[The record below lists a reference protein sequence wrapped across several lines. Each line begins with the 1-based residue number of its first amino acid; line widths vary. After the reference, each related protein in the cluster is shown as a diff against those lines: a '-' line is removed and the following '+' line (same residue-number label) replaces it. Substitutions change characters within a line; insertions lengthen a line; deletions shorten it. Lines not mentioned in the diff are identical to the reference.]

1 MNERQILFSGA
12 IEFMIQRVQI
22 RAAVLVLF
30 VLSFTLLSATLTF
43 CQQKER
49 NRRLDAAQKDTPVT
63 SESAA
68 KDDKDNDDKN
78 EDPRFRGMKYRSIGP
93 FRGGR
98 SLTAAGIPGDPTTYY
113 FGATGGG
120 VWKSTDGANTWSA
133 IFDKDGSPSIGS
145 IAVAGSDPN
154 VVYVG
159 TGEACIRGN
168 ISNGDG
174 VWKSVDAGKSWKY
187 VGLKDSRAIGKV
199 IVNPH
204 NPDIAFVAALGH
216 PYGPN
221 TERGVFRTTDGG
233 KTWDKVLYKDENTGA
248 IDVTFDPQNPHIL
261 FASLWEARRTPW
273 SLSSG
278 GPGSGIYRSTD
289 AGTTWKKLEE
299 HGLPKG
305 PYGRIG
311 LAVAANSERVYA
323 IVEAKEGGGFYR
335 SDDGGDTW
343 DLVNSS
349 HSLLQRAWYYMH
361 VIADPQDVNTVYVA
375 DVEFF
380 KSTDGGRS
388 FNKVKVPHGDN
399 HGLWID
405 PKNTKR
411 MIASNDGGVTVSLDG
426 GDSWTREDNQPTA
439 QFYHVIT
446 DTRTPYYVYGAQQ
459 DNSTV
464 AIASRSDDGAI
475 GRDNWYTVGG
485 GEAGYIAPNPT
496 DPNIVYAG
504 DYQGNITRFDRRT
517 NQIQSIN
524 VSPEISDGRGAAPL
538 DHRFQWTAPI
548 VTSPHDPNT
557 IYYGG
562 ERVFKTSDGGMHWE
576 AISGDLTRNDKS
588 KQQPSGGPI
597 TIDDTGTEYYDTV
610 FSIAPS
616 PLAKGQIWVGTDDG
630 LIQLTRDEGKTWTN
644 VTPKDLAEW
653 SRISLIEASPHDAGA
668 AYVAVDRHQND
679 DLAPYIYKTA
689 DYGATWSRITAG
701 IPDGSFVRAVR
712 EDPKRKGLLYAGTER
727 GVFVSFDDGAH
738 WRSLQINLP
747 IVPVHDL
754 VVKNDDLVLATHG
767 RAFWIL
773 DDVSPLRQF
782 ADSVVA
788 EDVHLY
794 QPATAYRVHA
804 GDAPEHLTFDGKNPP
819 HGAVIY
825 YYFKKAPKPEAKPG
839 EVTIEIL
846 DASGTVVRKFSSNK
860 TEPLEEPLDPDDKK
874 PEKQIK
880 PEDGLNRFVWD
891 LRYDEANRVPG
902 YFLWEYNEGAK
913 GPLALPGNYQVRL
926 TANGKTL
933 TAPLEVKIDP
943 RVTVSQADLEKQFKL
958 EMNVREQLNR
968 VYDAVNQIQDV
979 REQLEGLKKRVVP
992 GDSTKP
998 LLDGASALEA
1008 KLIAVRDP
1016 LINFKISASEDSLA
1030 YVPGIDAKLAFLSM
1044 AVAGFA
1050 DAAPTEAEN
1059 REFDKLKK
1067 QTEELLARWDQVRTA
1082 DIGTFQKLAAEQNI
1096 HSIYV
1101 PDVQSERV
1109 QGGGEE

>member
-63 SESAA
+63 SQSAA
-68 KDDKDNDDKN
+68 KDDKDKDDKN
-78 EDPRFRGMKYRSIGP
+78 EDPLFRGMKYRSIGP

-299 HGLPKG
+299 HGLTKG

-426 GDSWTREDNQPTA
+426 GNSWTCEDNQPTA

-616 PLAKGQIWVGTDDG
+616 PLAKGQIWAGTDDG

-653 SRISLIEASPHDAGA
+653 SRISLIEASPHYAGA

-1050 DAAPTEAEN
+1050 DSAPTEAEN

>member
-426 GDSWTREDNQPTA
+426 GNSWTREDNQPTA

-1050 DAAPTEAEN
+1050 DSAPTEAEN

>member
-1 MNERQILFSGA
+1 
-12 IEFMIQRVQI
+12 MIQRVQI

-68 KDDKDNDDKN
+68 KDDKDKDDKN
-78 EDPRFRGMKYRSIGP
+78 EDPLFRGMKYRSIGP

-426 GDSWTREDNQPTA
+426 GNSWTREDNQPTA

-616 PLAKGQIWVGTDDG
+616 PLAKGQIWAGTDDG

-653 SRISLIEASPHDAGA
+653 SRISLIEASPHYAGA

-1050 DAAPTEAEN
+1050 DSAPTEAEN

-1101 PDVQSERV
+1101 PDARSERV
-1109 QGGGEE
+1109 QGRGEE

>member
-1 MNERQILFSGA
+1 M
-12 IEFMIQRVQI
+12 IEKVDV
-22 RAAVLVLF
+22 RAAMLALF
-30 VLSFTLLSATLTF
+30 VALSVTLAFS
-43 CQQKER
+43 QQKER
-49 NRRLDAAQKDTPVT
+49 NRRLEAAQNNPPAASTP
-63 SESAA
+63 SA
-68 KDDKDNDDKN
+68 KSDKDDKN
-78 EDPRFRGMKYRSIGP
+78 EGDPLFKGMKYRSIGP

-120 VWKSTDGANTWSA
+120 VWKSADGANTWSPV
-133 IFDKDGSPSIGS
+133 FDKDGAPSIGS
-145 IAVAGSDPN
+145 IAVAVSDPN
-154 VVYVG
+154 IVYVG

-168 ISNGDG
+168 ISHGDG
-174 VWKSVDAGKSWKY
+174 LWKSVDAGKSWKS

-199 IVNPH
+199 IVNPR
-204 NPDIAFVAALGH
+204 NPDIVFVAALGH
-216 PYGPN
+216 PFGPN

-248 IDVTFDPQNPHIL
+248 IDVAFDPQNPNIL

-273 SLSSG
+273 SLASG
-278 GPGSGIYRSTD
+278 GPGSGVYRSTD
-289 AGTTWKKLEE
+289 GGTTWKRLQEQE

-323 IVEAKEGGGFYR
+323 IIEAKENGGLYR

-343 DLVNSS
+343 DLVNGS
-349 HSLLQRAWYYMH
+349 HSLFQRPWYYMH
-361 VIADPQDVNTVYVA
+361 VIADPQDANTLYVA

-380 KSTDGGRS
+380 KSTDGGRN
-388 FNKVKVPHGDN
+388 FNKMKVPHGDN

-426 GDSWTREDNQPTA
+426 GNSWTREDNQPTA

-464 AIASRSDDGAI
+464 AIASRSDSGEI
-475 GRDNWYTVGG
+475 GRDDWYTVGG
-485 GEAGYIAPNPT
+485 GEAGYIAPDPT

-517 NQIQSIN
+517 NQVKNIA
-524 VSPEISDGRGAAPL
+524 VLPELSDARGAGGL

-548 VTSPHDPNT
+548 VTSPYDPNT

-562 ERVFKTSDGGMHWE
+562 ERIFKTTDGGTHWE

-597 TIDDTGTEYYDTV
+597 TVDDTGTEYYDTV

-616 PLAKGQIWVGTDDG
+616 PLSKGLIWAGTDDG
-630 LIQLTRDEGKTWTN
+630 LIQITRDEGKNWTN

-653 SRISLIEASPHDAGA
+653 SRISLIEASPHDAGT

-679 DLAPYIYKTA
+679 DLAPYIYKTS
-689 DYGATWSRITAG
+689 DYGANWSRITTG

-747 IVPVHDL
+747 ITPIHDL
-754 VVKNDDLVLATHG
+754 VIKNDDLVVATHG
-767 RAFWIL
+767 RSFWIL

-782 ADSVVA
+782 ADSLA
-788 EDVHLY
+788 GEDVHLY
-794 QPATAYRVHA
+794 QPATAYRIHT
-804 GDAPEHLTFDGKNPP
+804 GEAPARLPFAGKNPP
-819 HGAVIY
+819 DGAVIY
-825 YYFKKAPKPEAKPG
+825 FYLKHAPKPEVKP
-839 EVTIEIL
+839 EVKKDEVKIEIL
-846 DASGTVVRKFSSNK
+846 DATGSVIRQYSSSK
-860 TEPLEEPLDPDDKK
+860 AEPLDEPLDPDDKK

-891 LRYDEANRVPG
+891 LHYAAANRVPG
-902 YFLWEYNEGAK
+902 YFLWEYNDGAK
-913 GPLALPGNYQVRL
+913 GPLALPGSYQVRL
-926 TANGKTL
+926 TANGKSL
-933 TAPLEVKIDP
+933 TAPFEVKIDP
-943 RVTVSQADLEKQFKL
+943 RVTTSQSDLEKQFKL
-958 EMNVREQLNR
+958 QMDVREQLNR
-968 VYDAVNQIQDV
+968 VHDAVNQIQDV
-979 REQLEGLKKRVVP
+979 REQLNGLKKRLAP
-992 GDSTKP
+992 GDSTKA
-998 LLDGASALEA
+998 LFDGASALDA

-1030 YVPGIDAKLAFLSM
+1030 YAPGIDAKLAFLSM

-1050 DAAPTEAEN
+1050 DSAPTVSEYQ
-1059 REFDKLKK
+1059 EFAKLKK
-1067 QTEELLARWDQVRTA
+1067 QTDELLSRWDQVRNA
-1082 DIGTFQKLAAEQNI
+1082 DITSFQKLAAEQNI

-1101 PDVQSERV
+1101 PDVKSERV

>member
-68 KDDKDNDDKN
+68 KDDKDKDDKN
-78 EDPRFRGMKYRSIGP
+78 EDPLFRGMKYRSIGP

-426 GDSWTREDNQPTA
+426 GNSWTREDNQPTA

-616 PLAKGQIWVGTDDG
+616 PLAKGQIWAGTDDG

-653 SRISLIEASPHDAGA
+653 SRISLIEASPHYAGA

-1050 DAAPTEAEN
+1050 DSAPTEAEN